1 MKAKIYSKK
10 DISSK
15 ALKIYTSGKFYI
27 NTIEQSDLFPLEIK
41 LKKLKQSDL
50 RDNYATLLNELNSL
64 KKENFEL
71 EYKEFNFKSIGLQKL
86 PIAVHFKDERS
97 FLNFISKDE
106 ECKLFKQEYKKIIFR
121 YPDLQ
126 KLILE
131 KPFLL
136 LDYVKIWDELLLVC
150 DFFINNP
157 RPNIYTR
164 ELSIVGIDTKFIQKN
179 QKILDILFSLLLS
192 SKNKKEEIKTLSNFG
207 FEKKYFLKYPMPIVR
222 FRILDE
228 NQKLCGLSDISVPI
242 DEFKKLNI
250 ECENIFIVENK
261 ITTLS
266 FPQVK
271 NSMVIFGSG
280 YGIEILRDVE
290 CLKSKK
296 LFYWGDIDRDGFAIL
311 SQARAYYEHLR
322 SIFMDEELIKRF
334 SIYATKDTNL
344 KKTKKIL
351 PNLNEQELI
360 IYDRLV
366 DDYYAKNFRLEQEKV
381 HIDYIKEK
389 LELLFLQKNL

>member
-1 MKAKIYSKK
+1 MKAKIYNKK
-10 DISSK
+10 EIFDK
-15 ALKIYTSGKFYI
+15 VLKIYTSGKFYI
-27 NTIEQSDLFPLEIK
+27 NYIEKSDLFPLEIK

-50 RDNYATLLNELNSL
+50 RDNYSTFINELNSL

-71 EYKEFNFKSIGLQKL
+71 EYREFNFKSIGFQKL
-86 PIAVHFKDERS
+86 PIAVHFKDENS
-97 FLNFISKDE
+97 FLNFISKSE
-106 ECKLFKQEYKKIIFR
+106 ECKLFKQEYKKVIFR
-121 YPDLQ
+121 YPDLK
-126 KLILE
+126 KLLLQ

-136 LDYVKIWDELLLVC
+136 LDYAKIWDKLLLVC

-164 ELSIVGIDTKFIQKN
+164 ELSIIGVDTKFIQKN
-179 QKILDILFSLLLS
+179 QKVLDILFSVLLS
-192 SKNKKEEIKTLSNFG
+192 INNKIEEIKTLSNFG
-207 FEKKYFLKYPMPIVR
+207 FEKKYFIKYPMPIVR

-228 NQKLCGLSDISVPI
+228 NQKLFGLSDISVPI
-242 DEFKKLNI
+242 DEFKKLNF

-280 YGIEILRDVE
+280 YGIEILKDVE
-290 CLKSKK
+290 CLHFKK

-311 SQARAYYEHLR
+311 SQVRAYYGHIH
-322 SIFMDEELIKRF
+322 SIFMDEEVIKRF

-344 KKTKKIL
+344 KKIKKIL

-366 DDYYAKNFRLEQEKV
+366 DDHYAKNFRLEQEKV
-381 HIDYIKEK
+381 HLDYIKEK
-389 LELLFLQKNL
+389 LELLF